1 MNERLVISLG
11 ADGRVRAHTEGVL
24 GTKCL
29 AAVPVLEDLLDAVV
43 IDSSYTSDFN
53 VQSARGR
60 SVTDADQQ
68 QETNP

>member
-1 MNERLVISLG
+1 VNERLVISLG
-11 ADGRVRAHTEGVL
+11 ADGRVRAHTEGML

-53 VQSARGR
+53 VQSPLGRG
-60 SVTDADQQ
+60 VTDTDQQ
-68 QETNP
+68 QGTKP